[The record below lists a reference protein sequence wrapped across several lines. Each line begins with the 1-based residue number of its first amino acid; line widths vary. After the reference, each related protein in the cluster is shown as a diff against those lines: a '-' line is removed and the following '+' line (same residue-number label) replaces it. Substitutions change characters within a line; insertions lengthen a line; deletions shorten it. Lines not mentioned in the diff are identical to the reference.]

1 MRQMLGGSTIVQCGI
16 HYATIKKRE
25 QQGVQREVQRNRL
38 FVKKYKTKK
47 EMDRP
52 RLDSVSNGQSQ
63 LIC

>member
-1 MRQMLGGSTIVQCGI
+1 MRQMLGCSTIVQRELY
-16 HYATIKKRE
+16 YATIKKRE
-25 QQGVQREVQRNRL
+25 QQGLQREVQRNRL

-52 RLDSVSNGQSQ
+52 RVDSFSNDQSQ